1 MATTLN
7 TSELIRLIPQPK
19 MFSANMDVEDFIV
32 EIRNYFDLIQVNPDQ
47 RNILIRAFIDEDSR
61 RQLEKLN
68 SSDNYEEN
76 LRKLFGKSSN
86 LAEDLQNAL
95 QYRKGNNSI
104 EEFIQQV
111 EKNVEKVMRHKLTS
125 TKLTA
130 FLLKYCLDDKSMKEE
145 VARFEYTESLL
156 KLKSG
161 KEKNEENEDQRGPTP
176 VKYIKEILK
185 SVEERNRNADISV
198 LNKPSYA
205 QVTRQKYNA
214 YPYHQRNVRNE
225 MIGRKNYG
233 QETRNQYETNNERQ
247 FQRRPTHTK
256 SMNSDNYHKNFQCY
270 GCQEFGH
277 IRRNCPNLRC
287 STCQRRGHFS
297 RNCFQSRNNHIE
309 KNITNRK
316 NYDNYRP
323 PNFDERRS
331 SNRYDRVAALDDIC
345 SQTGDAQMITE
356 NYEASTKG
364 EMIGAIQME

>member
-7 TSELIRLIPQPK
+7 TSELIRIIPQPK
-19 MFSANMDVEDFIV
+19 MFSSNMDVEEFIV
-32 EIRNYFDLIQVNPDQ
+32 EIRNYFDLIQIIPDQ
-47 RNILIRAFIDEDSR
+47 RNILIRAFMDEDTR
-61 RQLEKLN
+61 RQFEKIN
-68 SSDNYEEN
+68 DSDNYEER
-76 LRKLFGKSSN
+76 LRKLFSKSSN

-104 EEFIQQV
+104 EEYILQI

-130 FLLKYCLDDKSMKEE
+130 FLLKYCLDDKNMKEE
-145 VARFEYTESLL
+145 VNRFEYTESLL

-185 SVEERNRNADISV
+185 SVEERNRNADLAV

-205 QVTRQKYNA
+205 QVTKQKYNA
-214 YPYHQRNVRNE
+214 HPYNQRNIQSKVNE
-225 MIGRKNYG
+225 RGNYG
-233 QETRNQYETNNERQ
+233 RESRNQYEFNNVRQ
-247 FQRRPTHTK
+247 FQGRQTYSR
-256 SMNSDNYHKNFQCY
+256 SMNFDKKNVQCY

-287 STCQRRGHFS
+287 SMCQRRGHLS
-297 RNCFQSRNNHIE
+297 RNCFESRHNHQE
-309 KNITNRK
+309 KNDK
-316 NYDNYRP
+316 NFGNYRP
-323 PNFDERRS
+323 QNFADRRPF
-331 SNRYDRVAALDDIC
+331 NRYDRVAALDDVC
-345 SQTGDAQMITE
+345 SQTADIQMNAE
-356 NYEASTKG
+356 NCQASTKG